1 MPSDPASA
9 YHATDGAAYHV
20 FLGRWT
26 ERLAD
31 ALLDAL
37 ELPDDGA
44 LLDVGC
50 GTGSLALAMAR
61 RWPHRGVNGV
71 DVCGALH
78 RVCALADGVA
88 ASAL

>member
-1 MPSDPASA
+1 MPSNPASA

-31 ALLDAL
+31 ATLDAL

-44 LLDVGC
+44 VLDVGC
-50 GTGSLALAMAR
+50 GTGSLALAMATTLAASSGER
-61 RWPHRGVNGV
+61 RRC
-71 DVCGALH
+71 CGALH
-78 RVCALADGVA
+78 HVCALACGVG
-88 ASAL
+88 ASDF